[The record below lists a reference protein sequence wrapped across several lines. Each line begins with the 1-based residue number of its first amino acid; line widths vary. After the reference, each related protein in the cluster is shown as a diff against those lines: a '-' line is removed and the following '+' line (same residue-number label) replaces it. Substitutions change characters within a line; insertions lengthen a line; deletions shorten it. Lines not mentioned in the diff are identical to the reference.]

1 MNKKDLIFMI
11 LDFISDAT
19 IETYHQMQIL
29 IDSLLLRENI
39 TLEQA
44 NYLID
49 AFRLKHLNIESEQD
63 LKIRNIDINHNINYL
78 LEIKA
83 ISKEDVKAYYTKL
96 YKQDRF
102 SKRELNYYLKVL
114 EINL

>member
-1 MNKKDLIFMI
+1 MNNKDLIFMI
-11 LDFISDAT
+11 LDFIGNDT

-29 IDSLLLRENI
+29 IDKLLLRDNI
-39 TLEQA
+39 TIEQA

-49 AFRLKHLNIESEQD
+49 AFRLKHLNIANEQD
-63 LKIRNIDINHNINYL
+63 LKIRNIDINHNVNYL

-102 SKRELNYYLKVL
+102 SKREFNYYLKVL